1 MATPPGGRR
10 RDAVCE
16 IARSFGEDLDADE
29 PMTEQDASDELG
41 RRFGPG
47 PHWVIADHD
56 DVFVELSQSYV

>member
-41 RRFGPG
+41 RRSGRARTG
-47 PHWVIADHD
+47 
-56 DVFVELSQSYV
+56 